1 MHDDFFYNISAEA
14 SLRVVSAFS
23 SIAAATTV
31 SKVHSS
37 CPYLSDS
44 SQRLFRDHVLAKVR
58 DLEELHEMG
67 MKYA

>member
-1 MHDDFFYNISAEA
+1 M
-14 SLRVVSAFS
+14 RVVSAFS
-23 SIAAATTV
+23 SIAAATPV